1 MHKGSGHIVV
11 PSFNL
16 TFYLKVRISLCFG
29 LILASLAQGLG
40 HVSGAHLNPAVTL
53 GLWLGRC
60 ESAKFFS
67 DMFPGRSGC
76 FEGSSTWAPSAE
88 GLLQALPFLE
98 CYFLTVCIANLYD
111 SLCGFTSKGVG
122 SCLEF
127 NQCRSNGQLFQQ
139 CIGIHCFLP
148 SSTCY
153 KTVLV
158 LLVRRQPT
166 DHSLAVIFFFFF
178 NSASVM

>member
-1 MHKGSGHIVV
+1 MHKGSGHSVV

-29 LILASLAQGLG
+29 LVLASLAQGLG

-60 ESAKFFS
+60 ESAKFCFDVFS
-67 DMFPGRSGC
+67 GRSGC
-76 FEGSSTWAPSAE
+76 FEGSSMWAPSAE
-88 GLLQALPFLE
+88 GLLQGLPFLD
-98 CYFLTVCIANLYD
+98 CYFLTVCIASLYD
-111 SLCGFTSKGVG
+111 SWCGFTRGWVG

-127 NQCRSNGQLFQQ
+127 NQCSSNGQLFQQ
-139 CIGIHCFLP
+139 CIGIQCFLP
-148 SSTCY
+148 SACY

-158 LLVRRQPT
+158 LIVTITRTGEL
-166 DHSLAVIFFFFF
+166 
-178 NSASVM
+178 